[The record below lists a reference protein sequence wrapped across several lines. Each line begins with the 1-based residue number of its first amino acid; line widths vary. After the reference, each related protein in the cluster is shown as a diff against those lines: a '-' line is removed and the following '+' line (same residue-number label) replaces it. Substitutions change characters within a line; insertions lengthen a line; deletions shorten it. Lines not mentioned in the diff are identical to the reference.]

1 MSIPWDIRFVSDGL
15 HELLQTIILKLDPI
29 ITHLIV
35 QIQQSAATAK
45 YAGPVDCAKQLY
57 KEGGIRSV
65 YKGTV
70 ATLAR
75 GNVLC
80 ILLLEHTLRDSVDY
94 WQHLCL
100 MY

>member
-1 MSIPWDIRFVSDGL
+1 MY
-15 HELLQTIILKLDPI
+15 ELLPRIMVELDHLLI
-29 ITHLIV
+29 FLIV

-75 GNVLC
+75 GNVLF
-80 ILLLEHTLRDSVDY
+80 IL
-94 WQHLCL
+94 
-100 MY
+100 

>member
-1 MSIPWDIRFVSDGL
+1 MSDGT
-15 HELLQTIILKLDPI
+15 HELFPRIIVKID
-29 ITHLIV
+29 HLLIYIIV

-75 GNVLC
+75 GNVLF
-80 ILLLEHTLRDSVDY
+80 IL
-94 WQHLCL
+94 
-100 MY
+100 

>member
-1 MSIPWDIRFVSDGL
+1 MSIPQAIRFVSDGL
-15 HELLQTIILKLDPI
+15 HEILPTIIVKIDPI
-29 ITHLIV
+29 IIRLIV

-75 GNVLC
+75 GNFFVYFVRKM
-80 ILLLEHTLRDSVDY
+80 HFASY
-94 WQHLCL
+94 KF
-100 MY
+100 